1 MTLKQIARK
10 DYRDGMRD
18 RSLYLTTGL
27 FGLLG
32 LALGYFFSR
41 NVGPATTPAEATNG
55 LTVALSVILGFVIP
69 IFALGL
75 SQSSIVSKRIQ
86 GELKVLLGLPFSR
99 ASIVFG
105 TFLGRT
111 GVTLSAM
118 AAVTLSTLVTVLVL
132 GVALNP
138 VKYLA
143 VMALVGVLGVAFV
156 ALAVGISAAVSDTTR
171 SALGAFGIFLLF
183 VFRVWDLFPN
193 GVAYLLNGFSSPGTT
208 PEWVTAFG
216 NLDPLTA
223 FGNVVAGLYPE
234 LREPMTTFGVG
245 GSRGGL
251 DPALY
256 QEAWFGALVLVLWI
270 LVPLLIGYRR
280 FRRTDL

>member
-1 MTLKQIARK
+1 MSLRRIARK
-10 DYRDGMRD
+10 DYRDALRD
-18 RSLYLTTGL
+18 RSLYLTAGL

-41 NVGPATTPAEATNG
+41 NVDSTTTASEATNG

-75 SQSSIVSKRIQ
+75 SQSSIVSKRMQ

-105 TFLGRT
+105 TFLGRA
-111 GVTLSAM
+111 GVTLSAQ
-118 AAVTLSTLVTVLVL
+118 AAVTLSTLVTVLAF
-132 GVALNP
+132 GVALEP
-138 VKYLA
+138 LEYLA
-143 VMALVGVLGVAFV
+143 VMALVGVLGLTFV
-156 ALAVGISAAVSDTTR
+156 GIAVGISAAVSDTTR
-171 SALGAFGIFLLF
+171 SALGAFGVFLLF

-193 GVAYLLNGFSSPGTT
+193 GVAYLLNGFSSPRTS

-223 FGNVVAGLYPE
+223 FGNVVAELYPD
-234 LREPMTTFGVG
+234 LRGSMATFGVG

-251 DPALY
+251 EPALY
-256 QEAWFGALVLVLWI
+256 QEAWFGAAVLVAWI
-270 LVPLLIGYRR
+270 LVPLLVGYRR
-280 FRRTDL
+280 FARTDL